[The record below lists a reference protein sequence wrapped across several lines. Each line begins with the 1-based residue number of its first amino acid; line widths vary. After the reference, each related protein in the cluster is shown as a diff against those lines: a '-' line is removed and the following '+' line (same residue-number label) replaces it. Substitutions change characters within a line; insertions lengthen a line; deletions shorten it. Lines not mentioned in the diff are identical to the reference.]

1 MKKLFVVLVIGLFV
15 FVSGQA
21 MAGNTAQQTV
31 SFQITA
37 INEIAVSGNPGQLV
51 VNASNAGEDPD
62 PATDDTTSYSVTT
75 NGELKKI
82 VGKIDSAMPSN
93 TKLEA
98 QLAATTGGSSAG
110 YVELGEL
117 DQNLVTGISLLS
129 ESGKTITYRFSAQA
143 EAGTLSGQRTVTFT
157 LTDG

>member
-1 MKKLFVVLVIGLFV
+1 MKKLFAVLVVGLFV
-15 FVSGQA
+15 FVSSQA

-51 VNASNAGEDPD
+51 VSTSNAGEDPD
-62 PATDDTTSYSVTT
+62 PATDATTSYSVTT
-75 NGELKKI
+75 NGEFKKV

-93 TKLEA
+93 TKLEVELVA
-98 QLAATTGGSSAG
+98 PTGGSSQG
-110 YVELGEL
+110 YVELAET
-117 DQNLVTGISLLS
+117 DQNLATGISKLS
-129 ESGKTITYRFSAQA
+129 ESGKTITYKFSAQA

>member
-15 FVSGQA
+15 FAAGQA

-51 VNASNAGEDPD
+51 VNASSAGEDPD
-62 PATDDTTSYSVTT
+62 PATDGTTTYSVTT
-75 NGELKKI
+75 NGDLKKV

-93 TKLEA
+93 TKLEVE
-98 QLAATTGGSSAG
+98 LAAPTGGSSAG

-117 DQNLVTGISLLS
+117 DQNLVTGISKLS
-129 ESGKTITYRFSAQA
+129 ESGKTITYKFSAQA

>member
-1 MKKLFVVLVIGLFV
+1 MKKLFVVLVAGLFV